1 VTVRVMT
8 WNIKN
13 GGIDRGRGNRL
24 SAIAAVV
31 NRELPDILAMQEL
44 RDFDRGDERRM
55 HEFADGVGMTAHLAG
70 SAFGQ
75 PVAVLVRPP
84 LRMTGTKA
92 VRFRLHH
99 AAAVAHVPTD
109 LGPLTVVSTHLNPFS
124 PYRRMR
130 EARWLAARY
139 SAKKRPVLLAGDLNG
154 LAPGRSH
161 AAALAG
167 LDVRYRRRHL
177 APDGSV
183 DTRAVESLLAA
194 GFIDLWDAANDD
206 STVPTTA
213 GDDSTFPTTVDDSTV
228 PTTARDDS
236 TFPATAGGDSTVP
249 TTARDD
255 STVPTTAGGGEEFA
269 GMRLD
274 YVLASASV
282 ADRARSARVIRGGET
297 EYASDHYP
305 VAVDLDLT
313 GTAV

>member
-8 WNIKN
+8 WNIKT
-13 GGIDRGRGNRL
+13 GGVDKGLGSRL
-24 SAIAAVV
+24 APIAAVV

-44 RDFDRGDERRM
+44 RDFDRGDNRRM
-55 HEFADGVGMTAHLAG
+55 REFAESVGMTAHLA
-70 SAFGQ
+70 SSTFGQ

-84 LRMTGTKA
+84 LRITGTKA

-99 AAAVAHVPTD
+99 AAAVAQVPTD
-109 LGPLTVVSTHLNPFS
+109 LGQLTVVSTHLNPFS

-130 EARWLAARY
+130 EALWLAARH

-154 LAPGRSH
+154 LDPGTDH
-161 AAALAG
+161 AAEIAR
-167 LDVRYRRRHL
+167 LDSRYQRRHL

-183 DTRAVESLLAA
+183 DTRAVQALLDA
-194 GFIDLWDAANDD
+194 GFTDLW
-206 STVPTTA
+206 TKA
-213 GDDSTFPTTVDDSTV
+213 GEG
-228 PTTARDDS
+228 AG
-236 TFPATAGGDSTVP
+236 ATAP
-249 TTARDD
+249 T
-255 STVPTTAGGGEEFA
+255 SAGGPEFS

-274 YVLASASV
+274 YVLASGQVAS
-282 ADRARSARVIRGGET
+282 RAHAARVIRGGEA